1 MCMSQAYMKLPLFIS
16 STPMFCCGMVE
27 EGKKNKTY
35 IYFSGVVTQMLLLS
49 NRTNLECFS

>member
-1 MCMSQAYMKLPLFIS
+1 MKLPLFIS